1 MSQLDGKT
9 AVITG
14 AASGIGLAAVRLFAR
29 EGARVY
35 AAGHPAGQLKDSLA
49 AVGGDVTAVDCDTT
63 DPAGLARLAEAV
75 RSGAGRAD
83 VLYAA
88 AGSGVPR
95 APLADITGGD
105 FDAVFGVNTR
115 GTLFTVQ
122 QLLPLLADGASVV
135 INGSAAVVK
144 GTPGTTVYAASKAAL
159 RSFSRTWAT
168 ELAGRRIRVNLL
180 SLGVIDLGPGDGV
193 PPALKEQLAAGIPAG
208 RLGDPA
214 EVAAAALF
222 LASDA
227 SSYVT
232 GAELVVDGG
241 LTQA

>member
-14 AASGIGLAAVRLFAR
+14 AASGIGLAAARLFAR

-35 AAGHPAGQLKDSLA
+35 AAGHPVSRVKDSLA
-49 AVGGDVTAVDCDTT
+49 EAGGDITVVDCDTT
-63 DPAGLARLAEAV
+63 DPEGIARLAEAV

-95 APLADITGGD
+95 VPLPEISGED
-105 FDAVFGVNTR
+105 FDSVFAVNTR

-122 QLLPLLADGASVV
+122 GLLPLLADGASVV
-135 INGSAAVVK
+135 INGSAGVAR
-144 GTPGTTVYAASKAAL
+144 GTPGATVYAASKAAL
-159 RSFSRTWAT
+159 RSFARTWTA
-168 ELAGRRIRVNLL
+168 ELAVRRIRVNLL

-193 PPALKEQLAAGIPAG
+193 PPALKDQLAAGIPAG

-214 EVAAAALF
+214 EIAAAALF

-227 SSYVT
+227 SSYVN